1 MKDTNMFLHLIHFQ
15 YAKSARSHSE
25 QKCWGIV
32 ISNEKLSS
40 LGDLIYILPKS
51 YANTAE
57 LLADKEAI
65 LTLSKHGTNELEQV
79 SRSDVKVLSPVVGN
93 KRVICQGANYRQHMV
108 ESGMD
113 PDKQSYNMFFNK
125 SSAAICSAQE
135 NIIKPKHVS
144 LLDYEIELGLVIG
157 KAIDNQLDITNEN
170 LHHYIGAIVIGNDVS
185 AREVQISQTQFFK
198 GKSYRTFCPVGP
210 YLCLIDEKNIDML
223 TQLNLELKV
232 NGEIRQKDQTKNL
245 VFKPAE
251 TLTELSS
258 FSDLDVGDLVLTG
271 TPSGCAL
278 QIPSP
283 IVVKLFSLLPETIRW
298 KLFKKIQGKS
308 PKYLKENDKIEARI
322 YSDDNAIN
330 LGCQQNTIS

>member
-1 MKDTNMFLHLIHFQ
+1 MFLHIAHFTFLDS
-15 YAKSARSHSE
+15 KH
-25 QKCWGIV
+25 WGIV
-32 ISNEKLSS
+32 TEENI
-40 LGDLIYILPKS
+40 IYITPKCYETTREVLEDREFIVSLIKNKLPS
-51 YANTAE
+51 
-57 LLADKEAI
+57 LQ
-65 LTLSKHGTNELEQV
+65 QV
-79 SRSDVKVLSPVVGN
+79 KCDEVDMLSPVVGN
-93 KRVICQGANYRQHMV
+93 KRVICQGANYRQHMI
-108 ESGMD
+108 ESGMN
-113 PDKQSYNMFFNK
+113 PDKQNYNMFFNK
-125 SSAAICSAQE
+125 SSASICSAQD

-157 KAIDNQLDITNEN
+157 KAIDKSLHVNAAN

-210 YLCLIDEKNIDML
+210 YLCLIDEENIDML

-232 NGEIRQKDQTKNL
+232 NGQIRQKDQTKNL

-283 IVVKLFSLLPETIRW
+283 IIVKLFSLLPETMRW

-308 PKYLKENDKIEARI
+308 PNYLKINDKIEARI
-322 YSDDNAIN
+322 YSDDNKIN
-330 LGCQQNTIS
+330 LGCQRNTISQ